1 MTVFK
6 TLKLKEER
14 EIKENATELQKPNRE
29 MEVYN
34 SNKKYVWGKKKVL
47 QSFIKFYSAN
57 KIDNY
62 N

>member
-1 MTVFK
+1 MD
-6 TLKLKEER
+6 KEE
-14 EIKENATELQKPNRE
+14 KGNSTEFQKPNRE

>member
-1 MTVFK
+1 MD
-6 TLKLKEER
+6 KEE
-14 EIKENATELQKPNRE
+14 KGNSTELQKPNRE